1 MLYRDVL
8 WGVPIPFFFL
18 FAVLFF
24 SSSCIDLYSPSDNVN
39 ILLETTLKWDWRG
52 TVDPWHDHY
61 ILCFKGWWGWTGI
74 IQETTCFL
82 LTNVAGLYHG
92 VSGLFCLFPLV
103 YPALFSGLTLES
115 PVPPPKES
123 CFTASLFSTEKNHL
137 FIHQVFFPAFILCQ
151 AWGWV
156 VWTLRNIQRR
166 EKASDCHV
174 VFTWLHWCI
183 FVSVFR
189 VTRLSHLH
197 PLRPQQKRNF

>member
-8 WGVPIPFFFL
+8 WGVPSPFFFL

-115 PVPPPKES
+115 PVPPPKEFFLS
-123 CFTASLFSTEKNHL
+123 TQHSLKLKWAKLLQNTVIWSKWKFMHL
-137 FIHQVFFPAFILCQ
+137 LCLYVGCIIVSDIVF
-151 AWGWV
+151 
-156 VWTLRNIQRR
+156 
-166 EKASDCHV
+166 
-174 VFTWLHWCI
+174 
-183 FVSVFR
+183 
-189 VTRLSHLH
+189 
-197 PLRPQQKRNF
+197 